1 MQTQLQRR
9 RKDPAETR
17 CKIALLI
24 LFLLGAALIAGGL
37 WGSREYQ
44 NSGFDQ
50 ENAYHYIHELSG
62 KVDSLYEKSIQPFT
76 AKLTQAEQ
84 DTLTA
89 RTIELLKDN
98 WSSAAK
104 ADQSARVDAM
114 FAGLSGDK
122 LQRKALELLSITYSL
137 NGPKV
142 SSAEKSASLFE
153 TSD

>member
-1 MQTQLQRR
+1 MQTQLQKQ

-62 KVDSLYEKSIQPFT
+62 KVDSLSFGIVLNPV
-76 AKLTQAEQ
+76 AKDE
-84 DTLTA
+84 
-89 RTIELLKDN
+89 IF
-98 WSSAAK
+98 
-104 ADQSARVDAM
+104 ARVEA
-114 FAGLSGDK
+114 
-122 LQRKALELLSITYSL
+122 
-137 NGPKV
+137 
-142 SSAEKSASLFE
+142 
-153 TSD
+153 